1 VKILVDM
8 NLPPA
13 WCEALRREG
22 FEAVHW
28 SEIGDPRAPD
38 RTIMARARAQ
48 GYVVFTHDL
57 DFSALLATTRATGPS
72 VLQVRTQDVMPE
84 HLARRVVEVLRRHAA
99 DLAAGALVTI
109 DDVRSRV
116 HILPLRGR

>member
-1 VKILVDM
+1 MKEGAPTRPGRLKR
-8 NLPPA
+8 LR
-13 WCEALRREG
+13 ALKRLRVQRR
-22 FEAVHW
+22 HLK
-28 SEIGDPRAPD
+28 R
-38 RTIMARARAQ
+38 
-48 GYVVFTHDL
+48 
-57 DFSALLATTRATGPS
+57 ALLATTRATGPS